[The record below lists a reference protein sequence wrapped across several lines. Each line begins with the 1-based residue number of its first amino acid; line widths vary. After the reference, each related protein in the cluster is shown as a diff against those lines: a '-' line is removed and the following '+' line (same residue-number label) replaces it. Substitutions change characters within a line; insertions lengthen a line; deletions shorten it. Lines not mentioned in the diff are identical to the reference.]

1 MLVVVVVQ
9 VQVVLVE
16 EAIVKEGVAVVV
28 KGVAA
33 HPGAHQRH
41 QVVAPEPLH
50 RLLQEDKA
58 LIRVPQLAVEQ
69 VDQLV
74 QEGQE
79 EGQAGEVLQ
88 VVDEEGTQVGDLAGG
103 KVPAIVEAPLP
114 PLKVNQAMD
123 QPAVAEETLET
134 TLSETTTALLL
145 DRSSLVT
152 EPLVVTEVSLH

>member
-16 EAIVKEGVAVVV
+16 EAIAKEGVAVVV

-33 HPGAHQRH
+33 HLGVHQRH
-41 QVVAPEPLH
+41 QVAAQEALH
-50 RLLQEDKA
+50 QLLQEGKA

-88 VVDEEGTQVGDLAGG
+88 VDEEGAQVGDLAGG
-103 KVPAIVEAPLP
+103 KVPVIVEVPLP
-114 PLKVNQAMD
+114 PLQVNQAMD

-152 EPLVVTEVSLH
+152 ELLVVTEVSLH

>member
-1 MLVVVVVQ
+1 MLVVVEV

-16 EAIVKEGVAVVV
+16 EATVKEGVAVVV

-33 HPGAHQRH
+33 HQEALH
-41 QVVAPEPLH
+41 QV
-50 RLLQEDKA
+50 LQEGKA
-58 LIRVPQLAVEQ
+58 LTRVAHLAVVQ

-88 VVDEEGTQVGDLAGG
+88 VVDEEGAQVGDLAGG
-103 KVPAIVEAPLP
+103 KVPAIVEPLQ
-114 PLKVNQAMD
+114 VNQAMD
-123 QPAVAEETLET
+123 QPAVEEETLET
-134 TLSETTTALLL
+134 TPSETTTALRLG
-145 DRSSLVT
+145 RPSLVT